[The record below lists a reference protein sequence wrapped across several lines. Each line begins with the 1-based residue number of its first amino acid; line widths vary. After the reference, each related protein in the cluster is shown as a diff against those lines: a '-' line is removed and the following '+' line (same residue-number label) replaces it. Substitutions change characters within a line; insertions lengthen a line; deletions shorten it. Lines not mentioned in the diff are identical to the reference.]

1 MKKKEKIVILVLLI
15 ITIALVVVGIV
26 TKKTNNNVTQVG
38 SDKVQDDKEEKPS
51 LDEEHVVTLED
62 GTRLSTSEALKKTKS
77 FDGITITDIQLT
89 EKENKTV
96 LLGTLTNTA
105 SETKGGYYVN
115 IVLKDKNGNEITI
128 LRTYIDELGAGES
141 AQLNTQTTLDY
152 ANAYDFSVEL

>member
-38 SDKVQDDKEEKPS
+38 SDKVQNDKEEKPS

-77 FDGITITDIQLT
+77 FDGITVTDTQLT

-96 LLGTLTNTA
+96 LLGTLTNT
-105 SETKGGYYVN
+105 SNETKGGYFVN
-115 IVLKDKNGNEITI
+115 VVLEDENGNSLKSI
-128 LRTYIDELGAGES
+128 RTYINELEAGKS
-141 AQLNTQTTLDY
+141 GQLNISLTSDY
-152 ANAYDFSVEL
+152 VKAYDFSVEL